1 VKFFIKYTFF
11 CIIAI
16 SINLT
21 LQRLILN
28 ELSIKFIYIFALVA
42 GTLGGLIVKYLLD
55 KYFIFNSASTS
66 LEKEFKKFSIY
77 TVLGASTTLI
87 FWFTETTFYLIYK
100 THFAR
105 EIGALIGL
113 TVGYFIKYNLDR
125 KFVFNN

>member
-1 VKFFIKYTFF
+1 M
-11 CIIAI
+11 
-16 SINLT
+16 
-21 LQRLILN
+21 ILN

-113 TVGYFIKYNLDR
+113 TVGYFIKYNLIESLYLIIDYENIKWLGR
-125 KFVFNN
+125 FPKFMQMRYFLIT